1 MIVCLDVGVLFV
13 LVWLILIMM
22 AMDGDYIVH
31 IKKENGHHHHQQQQ
45 GFNTTNDAFSHFG
58 ILEDN
63 KNPTLSLSLLYT
75 HTHTHKIYIISQCQ
89 DFHIRIALVDVR
101 MGFAMCTAA
110 YLCGSSLILR
120 PRTTHSF
127 IIILATAFFL
137 FSFFPPPTPSKS
149 QNAGGVAKQANKAWW
164 HSLKRGGKQRERK
177 RTSSSDYLCMRYVIY
192 NTSYNLAL
200 IHGMIFVSISSA
212 WPGLAWPG
220 LVCHC
225 HSRHLWVDSRRAGC
239 VLSGLRLRVTT
250 RAEKWVR
257 NASIL
262 GALAAVTY
270 CKQYLY

>member
-75 HTHTHKIYIISQCQ
+75 HTHTHTQNIYY
-89 DFHIRIALVDVR
+89 IAMPGFPHPNRPCRCPDGLCNVHCCLPLRLV
-101 MGFAMCTAA
+101 
-110 YLCGSSLILR
+110 
-120 PRTTHSF
+120 THTQASHNSF
-127 IIILATAFFL
+127 IHYYFGNCF
-137 FSFFPPPTPSKS
+137 FSFFFLSS
-149 QNAGGVAKQANKAWW
+149 SNALKKPKCGGGGVAKQANKAWW

-200 IHGMIFVSISSA
+200 IHGMIFVSTSSA
-212 WPGLAWPG
+212 WPGLAW
-220 LVCHC
+220 
-225 HSRHLWVDSRRAGC
+225 
-239 VLSGLRLRVTT
+239 SGLPLSQPAFMSRLETSGVCVIGPSIKSNNKSRKMS
-250 RAEKWVR
+250 EKCFHTWR
-257 NASIL
+257 
-262 GALAAVTY
+262 T
-270 CKQYLY
+270 CCCYLL